1 MDENVLFFFL
11 NLNNISKLL
20 KSVAWSVVS
29 SWIYDQFCLEPLVRK
44 GTTNDS
50 STDLSSILLY
60 RPDPHISKAAI
71 TANQKLGFLK
81 RNLKGCPADLKKMA
95 YLSSVRA
102 SLEYAAIIWD
112 PHLDKH
118 KTMLESIQR
127 KAARWIKSDYG
138 RTSSVTAMLQ
148 SLRLETLEERRKCS
162 RLTFMYKIMHDLVAV
177 PMTYLDLVRNQ
188 RATRESEDSPHKKSS
203 WSHAAPPRNSS
214 STL

>member
-1 MDENVLFFFL
+1 MSFVESYAETEKYLGVT
-11 NLNNISKLL
+11 IS
-20 KSVAWSVVS
+20 
-29 SWIYDQFCLEPLVRK
+29 R
-44 GTTNDS
+44 
-50 STDLSSILLY
+50 DLSW
-60 RPDPHISKAAI
+60 DPHISKAAI

-118 KTMLESIQR
+118 KTMLESVQR
-127 KAARWIKSDYG
+127 KAARWIRSVYG

-162 RLTFMYKIMHDLVAV
+162 RLTFMYKIMNDLVAV
-177 PMTYLDLVRNQ
+177 PMKDLDLEKNP
-188 RATRESEDSPHKKSS
+188 RATRGLTTQEKPLV
-203 WSHAAPPRNSS
+203 PCC
-214 STL
+214 STNTN